1 MADECGVIR
10 SVPDW
15 LRRLLIAT
23 AGIVAVSF
31 IIVFTL
37 WVLRYV
43 LIVLMPFIIAGIFT
57 LFMEPLVRFFSRRLP
72 RGLAVLIT
80 MFIFFAGAGLIVTLL
95 VAHLI
100 TELGDLSRRLPLY
113 ISEFQQI
120 LNVSIAWVRKGYGS
134 LPPEAV
140 QYLENTISAVTNSAG
155 NTVSL
160 FISSFLNFLGSL
172 PNAALVFVVSFIATY
187 FISRDRKAMG
197 RFWTRVVPA
206 PWDQQVLLL
215 GQKAFSA
222 FLAYLRAQL
231 ILVTL
236 TMFLSTVGLYILH
249 VKYALTMGLVI
260 GFFDLL
266 PVLGPSAVFVPWIII
281 AFLTGTQSFGLK
293 LLVLYI
299 VVFAIRQIFEAR
311 IVAMSL
317 GLHPLVVMV
326 GMYAGLKLIGVAG
339 LILGPIVV
347 IIIQAAYKAARA
359 SMKGKKI

>member
-1 MADECGVIR
+1 MFIA
-10 SVPDW
+10 
-15 LRRLLIAT
+15 LL
-23 AGIVAVSF
+23 
-31 IIVFTL
+31 
-37 WVLRYV
+37 
-43 LIVLMPFIIAGIFT
+43 PFIIAGIFT
-57 LFMEPLVRFFSRRLP
+57 LFMEPLVRLLSRRLP
-72 RGLAVLIT
+72 RGFAVFLT
-80 MFIFFAGAGLIVTLL
+80 MFIFFAAAGLVVTLL

-113 ISEFQQI
+113 IGEFQRI
-120 LNVSIAWVRKGYGS
+120 LNISIAWVRKGYGT

-140 QYLENTISAVTNSAG
+140 QYLENTINALTTSAG
-155 NTVSL
+155 DAVSL
-160 FISSFLNFLGSL
+160 FISSLLSFLGSL
-172 PNAALVFVVSFIATY
+172 PNAALVLMVSIIATY
-187 FISRDRKAMG
+187 FISRDRRAVG

-206 PWDQQVLLL
+206 PWGEQVLLL

-231 ILVTL
+231 VLVLL

-266 PVLGPSAVFVPWIII
+266 PVLGPSAIFIPWIII
-281 AFLTGTQSFGLK
+281 AFVTGVQAFGLK
-293 LLVLYI
+293 LLVLYL
-299 VVFAIRQIFEAR
+299 VVFAIRQLFEAR

-317 GLHPLVVMV
+317 GLHPLVVMI

-347 IIIQAAYKAARA
+347 IIIQAAYKAGRA
-359 SMKGKKI
+359 SIKGRKD